1 MRRSFLLSA
10 VVVLLACFPAAAS
23 AAPER
28 YIVVLKDGVSDSGQ
42 VARDHSRRHGASV
55 GFVYGH
61 ALKGYSATIPSER
74 VAALRADSRVAYVV
88 PDGVASAVAQTLP
101 WGIDK
106 IDADASSTLAGN
118 GSGAVTNV
126 NAYVIDSGIASHPDL
141 NLTGHVNFAAGK
153 NTDCNGH
160 GTHVAGT
167 IAARDNAA
175 DVVGVAPGAPLTG
188 VKVLGCSGSG
198 SWSGVIKGID
208 WVTAN
213 ARKPAVANMSLGGG
227 ANQAVD
233 DAVRG
238 SAASGVFYA
247 LAAGNE
253 GANACNSSPA
263 RAGTSAGI
271 VTTAATDSS
280 DAEASWSNFGPCVDL
295 WSPGVGILST
305 RRGGGTTTMS
315 GTSMAS
321 PHSAGGGALYL
332 STNTGASPADVEAA
346 LRSSATLTRTASKD
360 GRAITRLYVGGF

>member
-1 MRRSFLLSA
+1 
-10 VVVLLACFPAAAS
+10 
-23 AAPER
+23 
-28 YIVVLKDGVSDSGQ
+28 
-42 VARDHSRRHGASV
+42 VAGEHSRRHGASV

-74 VAALRADSRVAYVV
+74 VAALRADSRVDYVV

-101 WGIDK
+101 WGIDR
-106 IDADASSTLAGN
+106 INADASFTLAGN

-126 NAYVIDSGIASHPDL
+126 NAYVIDSGIAAHPDL
-141 NLTGHVNFAAGK
+141 NLVRHVNFASGK

-167 IAARDNAA
+167 IAARDDAS
-175 DVVGVAPGAPLTG
+175 DVVGVAPSAPLTG
-188 VKVLGCSGSG
+188 VKVLGCNGSG
-198 SWSGVIKGID
+198 TWSGVIKGID

-213 ARKPAVANMSLGGG
+213 ATKPAVANMSLGGG

-233 DAVRG
+233 DAVRT

-253 GANACNSSPA
+253 AANACNSSPA
-263 RAGTSAGI
+263 RAGTTAGI
-271 VTTAATDSS
+271 VTTAATDSLER
-280 DAEASWSNFGPCVDL
+280 EASWSNFGPCVDI
-295 WSPGVGILST
+295 WSPGVSILST

-332 STNTGASPADVEAA
+332 ASHIGASASTVESA
-346 LRSSATLTRTASKD
+346 LKTSAVSTGTLSKT
-360 GRAITRLYVGGF
+360 GRAIKRLDVGGF